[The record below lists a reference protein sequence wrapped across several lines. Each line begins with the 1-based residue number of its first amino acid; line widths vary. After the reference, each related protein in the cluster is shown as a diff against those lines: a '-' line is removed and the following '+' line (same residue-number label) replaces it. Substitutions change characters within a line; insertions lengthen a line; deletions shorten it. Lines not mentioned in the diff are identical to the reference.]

1 MNLNFK
7 NCFRCVLRI
16 FSCPFQRLFLWTR
29 RRRVSF
35 YSLPERRNLHRRGSR
50 VPLHLY
56 VRLDSTKGG
65 VIEHFIIRE
74 TFFITS
80 SPPIL
85 GAFYTMKKICCL
97 LIYNRLFLNNVK
109 VESFVKWRKILH
121 VIKCIRNGGGKC
133 IVLSEWSLAQYWEFC
148 NSAKSVSV
156 IHWVWFNAS
165 SNCVLILT

>member
-1 MNLNFK
+1 M
-7 NCFRCVLRI
+7 LRI
-16 FSCPFQRLFLWTR
+16 FSCTFQRLFLWTR

-35 YSLPERRNLHRRGSR
+35 YSLPERRHLHRRGSR

-121 VIKCIRNGGGKC
+121 VIKCIRNGGGN
-133 IVLSEWSLAQYWEFC
+133 VLYCPSGLWRSIENFATLR
-148 NSAKSVSV
+148 NL
-156 IHWVWFNAS
+156 WVWFTE
-165 SNCVLILT
+165 CGLIQVAIVC